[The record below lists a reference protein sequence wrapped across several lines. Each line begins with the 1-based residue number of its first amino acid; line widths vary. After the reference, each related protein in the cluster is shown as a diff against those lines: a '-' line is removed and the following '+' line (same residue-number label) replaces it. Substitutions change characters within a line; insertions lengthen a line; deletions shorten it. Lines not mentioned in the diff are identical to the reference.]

1 MGNCIHCKKLSG
13 QNNKEHPIFRTINKG
28 SRRDLQN
35 LIKNMTSS
43 QIDSLTATIDDYHT
57 NPLGYSIVLNKGSM
71 FKLLHKKGCSLETME
86 KFFID
91 MGFKS
96 IDAACILASIDLFKY
111 FFPLYLHMQEQINI
125 SAISLQT
132 INFEKSN
139 LAIKES
145 YPIHRACRTGNLE
158 VVKFLYNYYINSSVP
173 IEYDIHSKDE
183 IRGENC
189 ALLACRKG
197 DIDMVKFLHE
207 TCKANFK
214 VLNFN
219 KENALLICVSGM
231 KTEKKAQHFKVV
243 RYLIEKVKI
252 DLNYNCEEILLIA
265 MEPEVIEYLE
275 YQLTKAGCGISKAQ
289 AEYQFA
295 RLCRNRS
302 SSEAEYLKKN
312 LKVDTKVIITQSFL
326 NELKEN
332 KDVSQMSPIKNEWSI
347 GDAVK
352 ISVISEISFK

>member
-1 MGNCIHCKKLSG
+1 MGNCIQCKKLSIK
-13 QNNKEHPIFRTINKG
+13 NAKEHPIFKAIING
-28 SRRDLQN
+28 SRRDLEQ
-35 LIKNMTSS
+35 LIKYMAPS
-43 QIDSLTATIDDYHT
+43 QIDSLTTKFDDYNT
-57 NPLGYSIVLNKGSM
+57 NPLGYTIILNKGSM
-71 FKLLHKKGCSLETME
+71 FKLLHKKGCSLESME
-86 KFFID
+86 KIFNEI
-91 MGFKS
+91 GLKS
-96 IDAACILASIDLFKY
+96 VDAACILASLDLFKY
-111 FFPLYLHMQEQINI
+111 FFPLYLHMQEQMNI

-145 YPIHRACRTGNLE
+145 YPIHRACRNGNLE
-158 VVKFLYNYYINSSVP
+158 VVKFLYNYYLNSSVP
-173 IEYDIHSKDE
+173 IEYDVHIKDE

-197 DIDMVKFLHE
+197 DIDMVKFLHK

-214 VLNFN
+214 ILNSN

-231 KTEKKAQHFKVV
+231 KTEKKGQHFKVI

-252 DLNYNCEEILLIA
+252 DLQYNCEEIMLIA

-275 YQLTKAGCGISKAQ
+275 YQFAKIGCGISKEQ
-289 AEYQFA
+289 AEYHFSK
-295 RLCRNRS
+295 LCRNRS

-326 NELKEN
+326 NELKEA
-332 KDVSQMSPIKNEWSI
+332 KDTSQMSPIKNDWSI